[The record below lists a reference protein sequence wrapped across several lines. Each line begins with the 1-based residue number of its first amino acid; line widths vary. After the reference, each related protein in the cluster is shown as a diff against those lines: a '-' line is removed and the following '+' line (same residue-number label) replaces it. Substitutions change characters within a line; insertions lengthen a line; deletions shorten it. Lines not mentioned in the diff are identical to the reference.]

1 MNKGLLVVVS
11 APSGCGKDTVIN
23 ALRESDFKFEKTVS
37 DTTRVMREG
46 EANGVD
52 YTFIDEITFKN
63 RIENGYYLEY
73 TVYNGNFYGTPKS
86 EVEKHLEKGEC
97 VLMKIEV
104 EGAGNVRKLI
114 PEAVSVF
121 LVPPSMEELEKRLKG
136 RGTETEESFKKRF
149 ETAKEE
155 LARAPE
161 YDYIVVN
168 DEISKCVEKIRNII
182 ETEGLRYC
190 AMKNFVDDLLR

>member
-52 YTFIDEITFKN
+52 YTFIDETTFKN

-104 EGAGNVRKLI
+104 EGAGNVRKLM

-136 RGTETEESFKKRF
+136 RGTETEDSLKKRF

-190 AMKNFVDDLLR
+190 TMKNFVDDLLR

>member
-46 EANGVD
+46 ETNGVD
-52 YTFIDEITFKN
+52 YTFIDETTFKN

-86 EVEKHLEKGEC
+86 EVEKHLDKGEC

-104 EGAGNVRKLI
+104 EGAGNVRKLM

-121 LVPPSMEELEKRLKG
+121 LVPPSMEELEKRLRG

-149 ETAKEE
+149 ETAKQE

-182 ETEGLRYC
+182 GTERLRYS

>member
-52 YTFIDEITFKN
+52 YTFIDETTFKN

-104 EGAGNVRKLI
+104 EGAGNVRKLM

-136 RGTETEESFKKRF
+136 RGTETEDSFKKRF
-149 ETAKEE
+149 ETAKQE

-190 AMKNFVDDLLR
+190 TMKNFVDDLLR

>member
-23 ALRESDFKFEKTVS
+23 ALRESDFKFEKTIS

-52 YTFIDEITFKN
+52 YTFIDETTFKN

-104 EGAGNVRKLI
+104 EGAGNVRKLM

>member
-23 ALRESDFKFEKTVS
+23 ALRESDFKFEKTIS

-46 EANGVD
+46 ETNGVD
-52 YTFIDEITFKN
+52 YTFIDETTFKN

-104 EGAGNVRKLI
+104 EGAGNVRKLM

-136 RGTETEESFKKRF
+136 RGTETEDSFKKRF

>member
-52 YTFIDEITFKN
+52 YTFIDETTFKN

-104 EGAGNVRKLI
+104 EGAGNVRKLM

-149 ETAKEE
+149 ETAKQE

>member
-52 YTFIDEITFKN
+52 YTFIDETTFKN

-86 EVEKHLEKGEC
+86 EVEKHLDKGEC

-104 EGAGNVRKLI
+104 EGAGNVRKLM

-149 ETAKEE
+149 ETAKQE

>member
-52 YTFIDEITFKN
+52 YTFIDETTFKN

-104 EGAGNVRKLI
+104 EGAGNVRKLM

-136 RGTETEESFKKRF
+136 RGTETEDSFKKRF

-190 AMKNFVDDLLR
+190 TMKNFVDDLLR

>member
-149 ETAKEE
+149 ETAKQE

>member
-23 ALRESDFKFEKTVS
+23 ALRESDFKFEKTIS

-46 EANGVD
+46 ETNGVD
-52 YTFIDEITFKN
+52 YTFIDETTFKN

-86 EVEKHLEKGEC
+86 EVEKHLDKGEC

-104 EGAGNVRKLI
+104 EGAGNVRKLM

-121 LVPPSMEELEKRLKG
+121 LVPPSMEELEKRLRG

-149 ETAKEE
+149 ETAKQE

-182 ETEGLRYC
+182 ETERLRYC

>member
-104 EGAGNVRKLI
+104 EGAGNVRKLM

-149 ETAKEE
+149 ETAKQE

>member
-23 ALRESDFKFEKTVS
+23 ALRESDFKFEKTIS

-46 EANGVD
+46 ETNGVD
-52 YTFIDEITFKN
+52 YTFIDETTFKN

-86 EVEKHLEKGEC
+86 EVEKHLDKGEC

-104 EGAGNVRKLI
+104 EGAGNVRKLM

-121 LVPPSMEELEKRLKG
+121 LVPPSMEELEKRLRG

-149 ETAKEE
+149 ETAKQE

>member
-23 ALRESDFKFEKTVS
+23 ALRESDFKFEKTIS

-46 EANGVD
+46 ETNGVD
-52 YTFIDEITFKN
+52 YTFIDETTFKN

-86 EVEKHLEKGEC
+86 EVEKHLDKGEC

-104 EGAGNVRKLI
+104 EGAGNVRKLM

-121 LVPPSMEELEKRLKG
+121 LVPPSMEELEKRLIG

-149 ETAKEE
+149 ETAKQE